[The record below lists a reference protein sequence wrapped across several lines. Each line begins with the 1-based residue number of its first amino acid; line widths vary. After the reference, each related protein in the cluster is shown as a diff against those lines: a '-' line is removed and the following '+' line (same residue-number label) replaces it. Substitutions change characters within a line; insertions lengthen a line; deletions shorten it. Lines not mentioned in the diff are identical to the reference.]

1 VIEGVGVVTGTSTLH
16 AEASYASLALR
27 PQLFPISRL
36 PELLESE
43 NLHAA
48 CEFSEKTAID
58 PNDQRRVS
66 IGLGSLSNRKQV
78 EVWWG
83 AGPVSR
89 GSKGRIHYT
98 EDGEFLFGH
107 MLVAEDAS
115 VGLAETVRSVYD
127 EVLEF
132 ARSSAYPNL
141 YRVWHYLPDINH
153 IDSNL
158 ERYRAFC
165 VGRHAALAGAQGFE
179 RNLPAASAIGTR
191 APGLLISFVAGRCM
205 PLQIENPRQVSAF
218 HYPSAYGP
226 RSPLFSRAV
235 WIDSQGCPRLYL
247 SGTASIL
254 GHESV
259 HPGDLHEQIGE
270 TLRNMEA
277 TLANSPAST
286 FKGEVCLRVYMR
298 DANHYRTKRQA
309 LEARFGEGCSI
320 VYLRGDICRSEL
332 LLEIEGVFGASQ

>member
-1 VIEGVGVVTGTSTLH
+1 MRVATGTRTLPG
-16 AEASYASLALR
+16 EASYESSALC
-27 PQLFPISRL
+27 PQLLPTSRL
-36 PELLESE
+36 PKILESE
-43 NLHAA
+43 NLHAVF
-48 CEFSEKTAID
+48 EFSEKTVID

-66 IGLGSLSNRKQV
+66 IGLDSLSNGKQV
-78 EVWWG
+78 EVWCG

-89 GSKGRIHYT
+89 GLQGRIHYT

-107 MLVAEDAS
+107 MLVSEDVSA
-115 VGLAETVRSVYD
+115 GLAETVRSVYD

-141 YRVWHYLPDINH
+141 YRVWHYLPGINH
-153 IDSNL
+153 INSNL

-179 RNLPAASAIGTR
+179 QNLPAASAIGTR
-191 APGLLISFVAGRCM
+191 APGVLISFVAGRGK

-218 HYPSAYGP
+218 HYPSKYGP
-226 RSPLFSRAV
+226 RSPLFSRAM
-235 WIDSQGCPRLYL
+235 WIDSQDCPRLYL

-254 GHESV
+254 GHETV

-277 TLANSPAST
+277 ILASAPPSM
-286 FKGEVCLRVYMR
+286 FEGEVCLRVYMR
-298 DANHYRTKRQA
+298 NENHYRAIRQA
-309 LEARFGEGCSI
+309 LETRFGEGCSI

-332 LLEIEGVFGASQ
+332 LLEIEGVFGA

>member
-1 VIEGVGVVTGTSTLH
+1 MGGAIDTRVLPG
-16 AEASYASLALR
+16 EASRGSLALR
-27 PQLFPISRL
+27 PQLLPISRL

-43 NLHAA
+43 NLHAVF
-48 CEFSEKTAID
+48 EFSEQTVID
-58 PNDQRRVS
+58 SNDQRRVT
-66 IGLGSLSNRKQV
+66 IGLDSLSTRKQV
-78 EVWWG
+78 EAWCG

-89 GSKGRIHYT
+89 GSRGRIHYT

-107 MLVAEDAS
+107 VLVAEDVSA
-115 VGLAETVRSVYD
+115 GLAETVRSVYH

-132 ARSSAYPNL
+132 VRSSTYPNL
-141 YRVWHYLPDINH
+141 YRCWHYLPGINH

-179 RNLPAASAIGTR
+179 QNLPAASAIGTR
-191 APGLLISFVAGRCM
+191 APGLLVSFVAGRYK

-218 HYPSAYGP
+218 HYPSKYGP
-226 RSPLFSRAV
+226 RSPLFSRAM
-235 WIDSQGCPRLYL
+235 WIDQQACPRLYL

-254 GHESV
+254 GHESA
-259 HPGDLHEQIGE
+259 HPGDLNEQIEE

-277 TLANSPAST
+277 ILANAPASL
-286 FKGEVCLRVYMR
+286 FESEVCLRVYIR
-298 DANHYRTKRQA
+298 NENHYREIRKA
-309 LEARFGEGCSI
+309 LETRFGEGCSI

>member
-1 VIEGVGVVTGTSTLH
+1 MATGTRTLPG
-16 AEASYASLALR
+16 EASHGSLALR

-43 NLHAA
+43 NLHAVF
-48 CEFSEKTAID
+48 EFSQQTVID

-66 IGLGSLSNRKQV
+66 IGLDSLSSEKQV
-78 EVWWG
+78 EAWCS

-89 GSKGRIHYT
+89 GSQGRIHYT

-107 MLVAEDAS
+107 VLVAEDAS
-115 VGLAETVRSVYD
+115 VGLAETVRSVYG

-141 YRVWHYLPDINH
+141 YRCWHYLPGINH
-153 IDSNL
+153 IDLNL

-179 RNLPAASAIGTR
+179 QKLPAASAIGTH
-191 APGLLISFVAGRCM
+191 APGLLVSFVAGRCKS
-205 PLQIENPRQVSAF
+205 LQIENPRQVSAF

-226 RSPLFSRAV
+226 RSPLFSRAM
-235 WIDSQGCPRLYL
+235 WIDSQGYPRLYL

-259 HPGDLHEQIGE
+259 HPGDLREQIEE

-277 TLANSPAST
+277 ILANVPASL
-286 FKGEVCLRVYMR
+286 FESEVCLRVYIR
-298 DANHYRTKRQA
+298 NENHYRAIRKT

-332 LLEIEGVFGASQ
+332 LLEIEGVFGASQY